1 MYAIVEARY
10 IHSLGKAA
18 LQGSL
23 SLIHTL
29 GNRAG
34 WVVLM
39 TDILQM
45 LSNLHTL
52 LAPLF
57 RNLVTDTPHHDA
69 RMVAMVLYQIGDILI
84 APLLEE
90 VGIAVLAF
98 RINPHIKTLCHYH
111 HTEGI
116 ADFHLH
122 GRRHVVG
129 STDSVA
135 THLLH
140 HLDLTDKG
148 SLVLCST
155 QWTEVVVQTDTL
167 DLSGD
172 AIELETIILG
182 YGNGA
187 DTGLQGLH
195 ISHLLAFISG

>member
-1 MYAIVEARY
+1 MYAIVEARNV
-10 IHSLGKAA
+10 HHLGKST

-29 GNRAG
+29 GYRAG

-45 LSNLHTL
+45 LGNLHTL
-52 LAPLF
+52 LAPLL
-57 RNLVTDTPHHDA
+57 RNLVTDTPHNDA
-69 RMVAMVLYQIGDILI
+69 RMVAMVLHQIGHIPV

-90 VGIAVLAF
+90 LGVAILAL
-98 RINPHIKTLCHYH
+98 RINPHIEALSHYH
-111 HTEGI
+111 HTERV

-129 STDSVA
+129 CTDGVA

-140 HLDLTDKG
+140 RLDLADECR
-148 SLVLCST
+148 LVLCSS
-155 QWTEVVVQTDTL
+155 QRTEVVVQADTL
-167 DLSGD
+167 DLAGN

-182 YGNGA
+182 YRDGTN
-187 DTGLQGLH
+187 TGLQRLN
-195 ISHLLAFISG
+195 ISHLLSFISG